1 VPHTGW
7 VRTVGVEEELLLVDP
22 TSGCPI
28 AVAGLV
34 LDHVDREAVA
44 GNGLDA
50 GQVGPFGAELQQQQ
64 LEIRTRPH
72 VELEG
77 LAADI
82 RTGRDL
88 IIDAASAYGARA
100 LAVGTSPLPVEPE
113 LVRKPRYEEMA
124 VRFGLTAREYLTCGC
139 HVHVS
144 VDSDA
149 EAVGVLDRIRVWL
162 PAVLA
167 ISGNSPFWQGADT
180 DYESYRSQA
189 VRRWPSSG
197 PTDVFGSVA
206 SYRNLVSS
214 MVSCG
219 VLIDEGMV
227 YFDARVSRSYPTVE
241 IRIAD
246 VCLDARD
253 AVLVAA
259 LCRGLVETAAREWS
273 AHEPAPVVSTAL
285 LRLATWQAGRYG
297 LDGNLLDPF
306 TAQPRPAQDVLR
318 QLLDHIGHAL
328 GLTGDETLAEE
339 GVERVIARG
348 NGAGQQRAA
357 LQRAGHLVD
366 VMDALA
372 AVTAGRA
379 VVGRGPCRGAT
390 RRRATT
396 PIPLVG
402 PSPDRSSRRD

>member
-1 VPHTGW
+1 MPHTGW
-7 VRTVGVEEELLLVDP
+7 VRSIGVEEELLLADP

-28 AVAGLV
+28 AVAGVV
-34 LDHVDREAVA
+34 LDQIDCETVA
-44 GNGLDA
+44 RDGLDRRRIRR
-50 GQVGPFGAELQQQQ
+50 FGAELQQQQ

-82 RTGRDL
+82 RAGRDM

-100 LAVGTSPLPVEPE
+100 VAVGTSPLPVAPE
-113 LVRKPRYEEMA
+113 LVREPRYEEMA
-124 VRFGLTAREYLTCGC
+124 VRFGLTAREHLTCGC

-144 VDSDA
+144 VDSEA

-162 PAVLA
+162 PIVLA
-167 ISGNSPFWQGADT
+167 IGANSPFWQGTDT
-180 DYESYRSQA
+180 DYASYRSQA
-189 VRRWPSSG
+189 VHRWPSSG

-206 SYRNLVSS
+206 SYRDLVSG
-214 MVSCG
+214 MVACG
-219 VLIDEGMV
+219 VLIDEAMV

-246 VCLDARD
+246 VCLDTRD

-259 LCRGLVETAAREWS
+259 LCRGLVETAAREWA
-273 AHEPAPVVSTAL
+273 AHEPVPAVPTAL

-297 LDGNLLDPF
+297 LDGSLLDPF
-306 TAQPRPAQDVLR
+306 TARPRPAHDVLR
-318 QLLDHIGHAL
+318 QLLDHIGLAL

-339 GVERVIARG
+339 GLERVIARG

-357 LQRAGHLVD
+357 LQRAGHLVG

-372 AVTAGRA
+372 EVTAGRA
-379 VVGRGPCRGAT
+379 VVGPRT
-390 RRRATT
+390 E
-396 PIPLVG
+396 
-402 PSPDRSSRRD
+402 

>member
-1 VPHTGW
+1 MPHTGW
-7 VRTVGVEEELLLVDP
+7 VRSVGVEEELLLVDP
-22 TSGCPI
+22 ASGCPI

-34 LDHVDREAVA
+34 LDHVDRVPVA
-44 GNGLDA
+44 DDGL
-50 GQVGPFGAELQQQQ
+50 GSGRVRRFGAELQQQQ
-64 LEIRTRPH
+64 LETRTRPH
-72 VELEG
+72 VELEA

-82 RTGRDL
+82 RGGRDL
-88 IIDAASAYGARA
+88 VIEAASAYGARA
-100 LAVGTSPLPVEPE
+100 VAVGASPLPVTPD

-124 VRFGLTAREYLTCGC
+124 LRFGLTAREHLTCGC

-144 VDSDA
+144 VDSEA

-180 DYESYRSQA
+180 DYASYRSQA

-206 SYRNLVSS
+206 AYRDLVSD
-214 MVSCG
+214 MISCG

-241 IRIAD
+241 IRVAD

-253 AVLVAA
+253 TVLVAA
-259 LCRGLVETAAREWS
+259 ICRGLVETAAGEW
-273 AHEPAPVVSTAL
+273 AVHQPAPVVSTAL

-297 LDGNLLDPF
+297 LDGGLLDPF
-306 TAQPRPAQDVLR
+306 TAQPRPAHDVVG
-318 QLLDHIGHAL
+318 QLLDHIGPAL
-328 GLTGDETLAEE
+328 CLSGDETLAEE
-339 GVERVIARG
+339 GLERVIARG

-357 LQRAGHLVD
+357 LQGTGHLVGM
-366 VMDALA
+366 MDALA

-379 VVGRGPCRGAT
+379 VVGH
-390 RRRATT
+390 
-396 PIPLVG
+396 
-402 PSPDRSSRRD
+402 SD